1 MSYSSSIEINKEDI
15 NILSNNFY
23 KHIILNK
30 NITEDIISSCK
41 NCDLLKELRP
51 TAWKLFLG
59 IFPNNSDLIEWVEI
73 VNKLRIKYNKKKKK
87 YFSFKKYKG
96 DPLSTGGNNTNKKSD
111 KNFNTLYEE
120 NELRRIINLDIA
132 RTYQNI
138 NLFCQE
144 NIKKLLL
151 NILFIWSKENEDISY
166 RQGMNDLVAILI
178 LCLYPYYFNSD
189 ENGIKPTKEEI
200 INYIN
205 IKDKKELYKNS
216 IKIFKYFHDEAEIE
230 CDLFYAF
237 DSLMKKGMKNL
248 FNPKLIQKGESEYKL
263 YEIFS
268 DMYKDDIG
276 EDKSNYITR
285 RCFLL
290 INEKLKKIDE
300 VLFDYLKKIDINCGA
315 FLQKW
320 FRCIFCREF
329 DLNQVFILWDVIL
342 AQDFINQKNQ
352 KYSLSFMDSICLAM
366 IIRLRKY
373 ILKRD
378 QNDCFSLLFKYPK
391 IDNIKNL
398 IILAY
403 NIHELILQ
411 LKKGKDIDNKIIIN
425 IVNSFNEKDDEL
437 INNNIFDNNHNKI
450 NSTSDSG
457 SNNSANNVNLFGNY
471 NNNDKTNIKKEEN
484 IKKNFLED
492 KNNNINEYQEKSF
505 LNGAM
510 SSLGKLGNKLKDQ
523 LKVAKD
529 AVLSLELNINYNK
542 DINENR
548 IENKNQ
554 KSKMSYLFDLPNNE
568 LEEKDDNSQKNKIK
582 DKNLINIIK
591 RLERIDNKYNKYFD
605 IEDKNE
611 LKNIIS
617 ELLQ

>member
-1 MSYSSSIEINKEDI
+1 MSYSSPIEIKKEDI
-15 NILSNNFY
+15 NISSNNFY

-59 IFPNNSDLIEWVEI
+59 IFPNNSDIIDWVEVI
-73 VNKLRIKYNKKKKK
+73 SKLRTKYNKKKKK

-96 DPLSTGGNNTNKKSD
+96 DPLSIGVNNINKKSE

-120 NELRRIINLDIA
+120 NELRRIINLDII

-166 RQGMNDLVAILI
+166 RQGMNDLVAIII
-178 LCLYPYYFNSD
+178 LCLYPYYFNYD
-189 ENGIKPTKEEI
+189 ENGNKPTKEEI
-200 INYIN
+200 IEYLK

-216 IKIFKYFHDEAEIE
+216 IKVFKFFHDEAEIE
-230 CDLFYAF
+230 CDLFYIF

-248 FNPKLIQKGESEYKL
+248 FNPKIIQKGEPEYKI

-276 EDKSNYITR
+276 EDKCNYITR

-300 VLFDYLKKIDINCGA
+300 ELFEYFKQIDINCGA

-329 DLNQVFILWDVIL
+329 ELNQVFIIWDVVF
-342 AQDFINQKNQ
+342 AQDFINEKNQ
-352 KYSLSFMDSICLAM
+352 KYSLSFIDSICLAM

-373 ILKRD
+373 ILNRD
-378 QNDCFSLLFKYPK
+378 QNECFSLMFKYPK

-403 NIHELILQ
+403 NIHEILLQ
-411 LKKGKDIDNKIIIN
+411 KKNGKDIDNKIILN
-425 IVNSFNEKDDEL
+425 IANSFNEKDDKL
-437 INNNIFDNNHNKI
+437 IDNDTNFDNNKI
-450 NSTSDSG
+450 YSTTKSD
-457 SNNSANNVNLFGNY
+457 NNYQFFGNY
-471 NNNDKTNIKKEEN
+471 NNSEKTIIKNEENN
-484 IKKNFLED
+484 IKKNFLEN
-492 KNNNINEYQEKSF
+492 KNSNINEYQEKSF

-510 SSLGKLGNKLKDQ
+510 CSLGKLGNKLKDQ

-529 AVLSLELNINYNK
+529 AVLSLELNLNYN
-542 DINENR
+542 DGNCENK
-548 IENKNQ
+548 IENKN
-554 KSKMSYLFDLPNNE
+554 KESKMSYLFDLPNKSQ
-568 LEEKDDNSQKNKIK
+568 EEKEVNSEINNIK

-605 IEDKNE
+605 KEDKNE

-617 ELLQ
+617 ELLK